1 MGVLCLKC
9 ESSLKENEETDNK
22 PKSRDYDLPK
32 QYVNNIDLNDKSD
45 GEEETILKF
54 EKDDIPKTGHSENN
68 THDNAKDDNNKQIN
82 NKDINNKDINSVIID
97 NNNNK
102 NNDDIKDNNNI
113 DNINNKN
120 DKKID
125 DNKSNN
131 NIKTDNSNS
140 NRSSYK
146 DNIIKIFNKS
156 KSTFLKSSE
165 NVEENQKN
173 NIFNNC
179 EENLGRKNNA
189 VFQTVKNPKDFKN
202 KIREKNMNIND
213 LNLNKGAIKEIFQR
227 KKKRS
232 TTLMENS
239 KLLQQ
244 LFLVEMSMPITQESL
259 VLQQKGNP
267 SEKYIRGK
275 KIGSGTFGSVY
286 ESKNIIFNSKVAM
299 KVIQKDYYMDNEL
312 IKNEIDILKKLSHP
326 NIVRIYEFFETKNC
340 FYLVNEFCPEG
351 ELYNYINNSK
361 LNEQQLSVIFYQVFS
376 GLNYLHQN
384 NIIHRDFKPENILIS
399 KKERDL
405 LSDEEYFWIKI
416 IDFGTAKIFKNDQ
429 NEDSVVGSPYYI
441 APEVLNKDYN
451 EKCDTWSIGVI
462 LYMFLVGKPPFN
474 GANNY
479 EIINSIKTKNYD
491 ENNPKLLTHSEE
503 VRDLISHLLEK
514 DTNKRFSAKEALNHK
529 WFKKFNARILFGNFR
544 EQDIQPYIDNL
555 FNYTCSSK
563 IQQLVI
569 AFLVHNLPHTESS
582 NNIIKLYRYFNISG
596 DCELTKEELINGL
609 NKYRDK
615 ELVNEKVDNIFSL
628 LDGDRNGHI
637 ECEEFLRACI
647 DKKEILNDE
656 YLKYAFKFLDK
667 ENTGLLNDQTIIS
680 AFLTGENKLFEV
692 AVNKVINDVDE
703 DGDGMINFEEFKQL
717 MLKTMN

>member
-9 ESSLKENEETDNK
+9 ESSIKEIEEKENE
-22 PKSRDYDLPK
+22 PKSKDYDLPK
-32 QYVNNIDLNDKSD
+32 QYVNNNELNDKS
-45 GEEETILKF
+45 EEKVETILKSEQDDLPEAIQPNNNNGNNNNDIINN
-54 EKDDIPKTGHSENN
+54 EKNDVNN
-68 THDNAKDDNNKQIN
+68 NDNNDNIIGMNNIYEINKNTNDDNNIN
-82 NKDINNKDINSVIID
+82 KNEPENNNDNKNGD
-97 NNNNK
+97 NNNNS
-102 NNDDIKDNNNI
+102 
-113 DNINNKN
+113 NNKN
-120 DKKID
+120 
-125 DNKSNN
+125 
-131 NIKTDNSNS
+131 
-140 NRSSYK
+140 
-146 DNIIKIFNKS
+146 NIIKKFNKS
-156 KSTFLKSSE
+156 KSTRVRNIE
-165 NVEENQKN
+165 NIEEQEINNLISNHEENADRRN
-173 NIFNNC
+173 NM
-179 EENLGRKNNA
+179 
-189 VFQTVKNPKDFKN
+189 VFQSVRNPNDLKKKLKEK
-202 KIREKNMNIND
+202 KIDIND
-213 LNLNKGAIKEIFQR
+213 EELRKAVKIFHRKE
-227 KKKRS
+227 KRS

-239 KLLQQ
+239 KILQKLLDA
-244 LFLVEMSMPITQESL
+244 EMSMPISQESL
-259 VLQQKGNP
+259 VVQQQGKP

-275 KIGSGTFGSVY
+275 KIGRGTFGSVY
-286 ESKNIIFNSKVAM
+286 ESKNIIFNNKVAM
-299 KVIQKDYYMDNEL
+299 KVIPKDYYMDNEL

-351 ELYNYINNSK
+351 ELYNYINNST

-399 KKERDL
+399 KKEKDL
-405 LSDEEYFWIKI
+405 LDDEEYFWIKI
-416 IDFGTAKIFKNDQ
+416 IDFGTAKIFKNNQ
-429 NEDSVVGSPYYI
+429 NEDSIVGSPYYI

-474 GANNY
+474 GADNC

-503 VRDLISHLLEK
+503 VRDLISHLLER

-529 WFKKFNARILFGNFR
+529 WFKKFNARRLFGNFK

-569 AFLVHNLPHTESS
+569 AFLVHNLPLTESS
-582 NNIIKLYRYFNISG
+582 NNIIKLYRYFNTSG
-596 DCELTKEELINGL
+596 DCGLTKEELINGL
-609 NKYRDK
+609 SKYREK
-615 ELVNEKVDNIFSL
+615 EQVNEKVDNLFLL
-628 LDGDRNGHI
+628 LDGDKNGYI

-647 DKKEILNDE
+647 DKKEVLNDE

-667 ENTGLLNDQTIIS
+667 ENKGLLNAQQINS
-680 AFLTGENKLFEV
+680 AFLAGENKLFE
-692 AVNKVINDVDE
+692 AAIDKVINDLDQ
-703 DGDGMINFEEFKQL
+703 DNDGMINFEEFKQL